1 MAFTLVSKTLAVAG
15 VASVLTLSIALGAV
29 AQPPPAPVAASAP
42 TDGTEVSGKLANGTR
57 YAMHRPAKWNGV
69 LVLNP
74 DLENRPG
81 FNDALHRLGYAT
93 GNRARDVTNWQ
104 VRNGSSDLVQL
115 KALFTDRFARP
126 ARTII
131 IGGSL
136 GGLVTRD
143 AGETYANEF
152 QGVIPT
158 CGGGAGL
165 IAMYNNRLDAA
176 FALKQ
181 LLAPD
186 DPAIEL
192 DHVTDDARNAKAMR
206 AAVDKAMATPQGRA
220 RLALIAAVGQLPTWP
235 TNAAKPAATDV
246 DAQLKSISDAAAL
259 ILNLKADVE
268 KAAGGTFSWNVGVDY
283 RAMFLQAGP
292 ETIALARDLYRTAGL
307 DLEADLAVLQAAPR
321 RQADAEALAWARVN
335 GTPTGKLRSP
345 TFALF
350 TAADPRAPLSEFRS
364 YQKTVDDAG
373 ATALLRQAGVA
384 HSGHCAFQGAER
396 LVAVDIMDERLRTGR
411 WPVTTPAAL
420 NTRAEA
426 LAAKV
431 SGMGTPRFAEF
442 PGVPVYQ
449 RQFGSNDRAPAG
461 AIKH

>member
-1 MAFTLVSKTLAVAG
+1 MASTLVSRTLARASA
-15 VASVLTLSIALGAV
+15 ASVLALSMAFSAA
-29 AQPPPAPVAASAP
+29 AQPPAAPRAPA
-42 TDGTEVSGKLANGTR
+42 TDGAEVSGKLANGTR
-57 YAMHRPAKWNGV
+57 YAMHRPAQWNGV
-69 LVLNP
+69 LVMNP
-74 DLENRPG
+74 DLEGRPA
-81 FNDALHRLGYAT
+81 FNDALHKLGYAT

-104 VRNGSSDLVQL
+104 VREGSSDLVQL
-115 KALFTDRFARP
+115 KALFTDRFSKP
-126 ARTII
+126 TRTII

-176 FALKQ
+176 FALKT

-186 DPAIEL
+186 DAAIEL

-206 AAVDKAMATPQGRA
+206 AAVDRAMATPQGRA
-220 RLALIAAVGQLPTWP
+220 KLALIAAVAQLPTWP
-235 TNAAKPAATDV
+235 TNAAKPAAADH

-268 KAAGGTFSWNVGVDY
+268 KAAGGAFSWNVGVDY
-283 RAMFLQAGP
+283 RTLFQQSGP
-292 ETIALARDLYRTAGL
+292 EAIALARDLYRAAGL
-307 DLEADLAVLQAAPR
+307 DLEADLTALQAAPR

-335 GTPTGKLRSP
+335 GAPTGKLRSP

-396 LVAVDIMDERLRTGR
+396 LVAVDVMDERLRTGR
-411 WPVTTPAAL
+411 WPATTPAAL
-420 NTRAEA
+420 NARAEA

-431 SGMGTPRFAEF
+431 AGMGTPRFAEF
-442 PGVPVYQ
+442 PGVPVYP
-449 RQFGSNDRAPAG
+449 RQFGSGDRAPDG
-461 AIKH
+461 AIKR